1 MRKRIEILSACNR
14 HMLIL
19 VAFLVV
25 YMLDTPQVIAQS
37 ATAPFVIRLVRG
49 NGDTAVYTRNATSFR
64 FGATL
69 NATMQYHFGSL
80 ITPASSLYT
89 CDQFYSLAP
98 GGLGSGGGAVGF
110 VMEYLPLQSDWGLS
124 LNATFPDYRAMQSVT
139 PFPPASGAAVDILN
153 RTILTK
159 VSTTYFGIQPQI
171 RYNPFSGSAFHVLF
185 GAGVEI
191 GTSSSMTSS
200 VSRQEV
206 DRAEVLRKVPF
217 FINDFRYNVSVGTG
231 WDVLGGVVGRF
242 RMILSPGVSLQVG
255 SPMYSKNNSSW
266 NSVITRATFAI
277 KFSPDEVSEVT
288 VPSIPIPLEP
298 PPVISALRKADSEFT
313 LMKSGSDVAIGFLVI
328 PESRTQTVAQ
338 SGPLVTKPTKQNS
351 ATSTV
356 ASPSEP
362 TEGAIAATKPTE
374 PVASS
379 VETVA
384 PPRPEPLSP
393 PVKIPFKGK
402 LRYNIAE
409 VFSTYKSE
417 VDTAITPDVIGYLD
431 EVAKVMK
438 SNPTLILR
446 IEGHSDNFSSSSA
459 ETQRVSDERALQV
472 VRFMISQGISRSRL
486 LASGFGARNPVASNR
501 TPQGRAANRRVEI
514 SIIRP

>member
-1 MRKRIEILSACNR
+1 MVIL
-14 HMLIL
+14 I
-19 VAFLVV
+19 AFLFVCV
-25 YMLDTPQVIAQS
+25 LDTPQVIAQS
-37 ATAPFVIRLVRG
+37 ATSPFVIRLVRG

-80 ITPASSLYT
+80 ITPASSVYT

-110 VMEYLPLQSDWGLS
+110 VFEYLPLQSDWGLS

-139 PFPPASGAAVDILN
+139 PFPPAAGAAVDILN

-159 VSTTYFGIQPQI
+159 VSTTYFGIQPQV
-171 RYNPFSGSAFHVLF
+171 RYNPFSGSAFHLLF

-242 RMILSPGVSLQVG
+242 RIILSPGISLQVG
-255 SPMYSKNNSSW
+255 SPMYSKNSSSW
-266 NSVITRATFAI
+266 NSVLTRATFAI

-298 PPVISALRKADSEFT
+298 PPVISALRKADNEFA
-313 LMKSGSDVAIGFLVI
+313 LKKSGSDVAIGFLVI

-338 SGPLVTKPTKQNS
+338 SGPSVTQPTNP

-356 ASPSEP
+356 VSPTVP
-362 TEGAIAATKPTE
+362 KDGAIAVTKPTE
-374 PVASS
+374 PVEAS
-379 VETVA
+379 VETVVPSRPV
-384 PPRPEPLSP
+384 PPPP

-402 LRYNIAE
+402 LRYNVAE

-417 VDTAITPDVIGYLD
+417 VDTAITPEVMGYLE
-431 EVAKVMK
+431 EVAKAMK
-438 SNPTLILR
+438 SNSALILR
-446 IEGHSDNFSSSSA
+446 IEGHADNFSSSSA

-472 VRFMISQGISRSRL
+472 VRFMMSQGISRSRL

-501 TPQGRAANRRVEI
+501 SPQGRAANRRVEI